1 MLEIS
6 FARSSG
12 PGGQNVNKLNTKVDI
27 RINLDKAYWIPE
39 YARNKIKI
47 QESNHINKK
56 GELVLVSQLTRTQS
70 RNIEDCIDK
79 LITTLIDCI
88 DYRIGSHEYNPFSG
102 DLNLNQYWLSMSQQ
116 FLFSRV
122 ALDYIGFLYQVVVV
136 MYRSLLKLN
145 YDDAETQKKKV
156 IEIMISKSE
165 NLH

>member
-79 LITTLIDCI
+79 LTEEVL
-88 DYRIGSHEYNPFSG
+88 Y
-102 DLNLNQYWLSMSQQ
+102 LS
-116 FLFSRV
+116 
-122 ALDYIGFLYQVVVV
+122 IEKK
-136 MYRSLLKLN
+136 LK
-145 YDDAETQKKKV
+145 EQKELERKIKG
-156 IEIMISKSE
+156 
-165 NLH
+165 

>member
-1 MLEIS
+1 KKRFISSLDTPQDIEKAERWIKNFTREKIPREMLEIS

-79 LITTLIDCI
+79 
-88 DYRIGSHEYNPFSG
+88 F
-102 DLNLNQYWLSMSQQ
+102 
-116 FLFSRV
+116 
-122 ALDYIGFLYQVVVV
+122 V